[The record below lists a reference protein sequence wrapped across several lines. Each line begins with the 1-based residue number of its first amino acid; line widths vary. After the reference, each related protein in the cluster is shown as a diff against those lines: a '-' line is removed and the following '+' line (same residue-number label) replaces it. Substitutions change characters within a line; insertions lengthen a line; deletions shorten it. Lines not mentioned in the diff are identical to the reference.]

1 MGGRGNVFVG
11 KSAFKTVTPRLLFI
25 CIVYSFGSVFFGYDS
40 ASFSGVQA
48 FSPFLH
54 TFGTYNAK
62 KNAYA
67 LTTQNSALL
76 NSLPLLGKLV
86 GSLAVGPSVERY
98 GHRITMFGTCLI
110 QIVGAVVQV
119 TSKKTAQ
126 FIVGRLIVYLA
137 VGFVENVVPTYQSE
151 IASGAMRGFFVG
163 SIQLCLTFGS
173 LIAGIVNNAL
183 SGRKDNTGWQI
194 ATSIQVIPPVLILLG
209 LWFTPHSPR
218 WLVFKDREDEALA
231 VLKTVRRK
239 EDVDLGVCELELA
252 AMREDAQRH
261 YQNQRKKGPWS
272 DLVKGTNLRRTNI
285 AVGLMSLQQL
295 TGVTF
300 SSSYGPTFY
309 KSEGLGNMAFA
320 YAAINNGVSVVTALL
335 GMIVLD
341 TFGRRSATL
350 HGCWT
355 QGVFLALIGALGSKA
370 HPSTSET
377 NGMVASFILYAA
389 ILHMSLGPSA
399 YITAAEVGTGPLREK
414 TMAVSTAVNVVVS
427 FAVVYTTPYLLAD
440 LGAKLAY
447 LWMAFSF
454 AGAVYVWFVMPELK
468 GRTLEEIDQLFE
480 ARIPA
485 WRFTSF
491 ETTGLTHDVAAIEQG
506 LSPSKLAG
514 DVELV
519 EEANAAR
526 STQKAGKEGA
536 PAAPATQTV

>member
-1 MGGRGNVFVG
+1 MAGRGNVFVG
-11 KSAFKTVTPRLLFI
+11 RAAFKTATPRLLFI
-25 CIVYSFGSVFFGYDS
+25 CIVYAFGSVFFGYDS

-48 FSPFLH
+48 MSPYLRQ
-54 TFGTYNAK
+54 FGTYNAAK
-62 KNAYA
+62 KTYA

-86 GSLAVGPSVERY
+86 GSLAVGPLVEKY
-98 GHRITMFGTCLI
+98 GHRSTMVGTCLI

-119 TSKKTAQ
+119 TSKATAQ
-126 FIVGRLIVYLA
+126 FIVGRLLVYLA
-137 VGFVENVVPTYQSE
+137 VGLVENVVPTYQSE
-151 IASGAMRGFFVG
+151 IAPGALRGFFVG

-183 SGRKDNTGWQI
+183 AGRTNNTGWQT
-194 ATSIQVIPPVLILLG
+194 ATSIQVIPPVLILMG
-209 LWFTPHSPR
+209 LYWTPLSPR
-218 WLVFKDREDEALA
+218 WLVFKDRDEEALA
-231 VLKTVRRK
+231 VLKSVRRK
-239 EDVDLGVCELELA
+239 EDVDAGVCELEIA
-252 AMREDAQRH
+252 AMREDAAIQ
-261 YQNQRKKGPWS
+261 YQNKKKGPWM

-285 AVGLMSLQQL
+285 AIGLMSLQQL

-320 YAAINNGVSVVTALL
+320 YAAINNGVSVVTALI
-335 GMIVLD
+335 GMVVLD
-341 TFGRRSATL
+341 MFGRRSITL

-399 YITAAEVGTGPLREK
+399 YITAAEVGTAALREK
-414 TMAVSTAVNVVVS
+414 TMAISTAVNVVVS

-468 GRTLEEIDQLFE
+468 GRSLEEIDQLFE
-480 ARIPA
+480 SRIAA
-485 WRFTSF
+485 WRFTKF
-491 ETTGLTHDVAAIEQG
+491 ETTGLTHDVSAIEQG
-506 LSPSKLAG
+506 LSPDKLAG
-514 DVELV
+514 EIELA
-519 EEANAAR
+519 ENANNAQPQEQQRTEATEAAH
-526 STQKAGKEGA
+526 
-536 PAAPATQTV
+536 